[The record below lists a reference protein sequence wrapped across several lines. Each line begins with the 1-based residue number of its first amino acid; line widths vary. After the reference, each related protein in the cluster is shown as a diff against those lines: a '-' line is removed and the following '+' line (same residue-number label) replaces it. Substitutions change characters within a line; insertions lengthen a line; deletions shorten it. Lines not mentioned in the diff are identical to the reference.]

1 MFCLYIV
8 VSDFVFLFPCV
19 LLLFLIFSFAGLFSK
34 YIQREQLWSWEGEEE
49 VRSGLGGEGGET
61 LIRVY
66 SMKNSVRNKV
76 LMLPE
81 RPHSGEFI

>member
-19 LLLFLIFSFAGLFSK
+19 LLLFLIFSFACLFSK

-49 VRSGLGGEGGET
+49 ARSGLGGGGGET

-81 RPHSGEFI
+81 RLHSCEFI